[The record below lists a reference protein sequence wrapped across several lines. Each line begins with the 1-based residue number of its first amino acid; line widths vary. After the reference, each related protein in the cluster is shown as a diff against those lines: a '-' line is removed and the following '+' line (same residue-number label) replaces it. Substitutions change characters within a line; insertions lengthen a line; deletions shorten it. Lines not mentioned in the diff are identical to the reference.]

1 MNSPDIP
8 ERPRLRL
15 VDSTWVRHQGQNFLH
30 LTDPLGVSKA
40 PIMAPEPVAA
50 VLAFVDGSRTLP
62 EIRSALALR
71 VGLSLTI
78 EDLRNIIGQLDRAL
92 MIENGAYRL
101 AHRRAL
107 NEYRAAE
114 YRPLSH
120 AGAVYPRSASALEA
134 RIEAWRAEVQE
145 NESWKRPSGDLAGM
159 VCPHVDYARGRATY
173 AELWTRA
180 EADLSEVELVIILGT
195 DHYGGPARLT
205 PTLQGYAT
213 PYGTLPTDREITTS
227 LEYALGS
234 GAYDEELH
242 HTSEHSIE
250 LAAVWL
256 HHSLRNGKAPPVVPV
271 LCGSFHGFVNG
282 ESKPEDDPRLTA
294 ALGVLSE
301 ATRRRR
307 TLVIAAGDLAHV
319 GPAFGDP
326 QPLDAA
332 AKARLSA
339 EDSTSLAAID
349 SGDADAFLDV
359 SRSESD
365 RRRICGLPPIY
376 LMLKLVEGAS
386 GVSMGYDQCP
396 ADTANTSVVSI
407 AGTLLYR

>member
-1 MNSPDIP
+1 MDSSDIP

-15 VDSTWVRHQGQNFLH
+15 VDSTWVKHQGQNFLH
-30 LTDPLGVSKA
+30 LSDPIGVTEA
-40 PIMAPEPVAA
+40 TIMVPEPVAM
-50 VLAFVDGSRTLP
+50 VLAFTDGNRTLP

-71 VGLSLTI
+71 AGLSLTI
-78 EDLRNIIGQLDRAL
+78 EDLQNIIGQLDQAL
-92 MIENGAYRL
+92 MIDNGAFQVAR
-101 AHRRAL
+101 RRAL
-107 NEYRAAE
+107 TEFRSAE

-120 AGAVYPRSASALEA
+120 AGPVYPRSASALEA
-134 RIEAWRAEVQE
+134 QIDTWCGDV
-145 NESWKRPSGDLAGM
+145 NGHGSWQRPDGDLVGM
-159 VCPHVDYARGRATY
+159 VCPHIDYSRGHATY

-180 EADLSEVELVIILGT
+180 EAELSEIELVIILGT

-205 PTLQGYAT
+205 PTRQSYAT
-213 PYGTLPTDREITTS
+213 PYGTLPTEQKVAES
-227 LEYALGS
+227 LEDALGKS
-234 GAYDEELH
+234 AYDEELH
-242 HTSEHSIE
+242 HSSEHSIE

-256 HHSLRNGKAPPVVPV
+256 HHFLRGGKVPVVPV

-282 ESKPEDDPRLTA
+282 ESRPEDDPRLAA

-301 ATRRRR
+301 ANQRRR

-319 GPAFGDP
+319 GPAFGDR
-326 QPLDAA
+326 QPLDAV

-339 EDSTSLAAID
+339 DDSTSLEAMD
-349 SGDADAFLDV
+349 SGDADTFLDV

-376 LMLKLVEGAS
+376 LMLKLIEGAS
-386 GVSMGYDQCP
+386 GVSMAYSQCP
-396 ADTANTSVVSI
+396 ADATNTSVVSI